1 MTVSGLTMQRA
12 ERHSAQVPQNQA
24 HKHWSNRFSVGFFT
38 ERCSTPS
45 WWSQDLKL
53 QCRSSAKDRKL
64 KRRTVPI
71 SQRPT
76 AIGGNVKLPLY
87 QADPNLR
94 EPLDR

>member
-53 QCRSSAKDRKL
+53 QSRSNAKDRK
-64 KRRTVPI
+64 RRGEQCRYHN
-71 SQRPT
+71 SQRQL
-76 AIGGNVKLPLY
+76 A
-87 QADPNLR
+87 
-94 EPLDR
+94 EM